1 MSLNRAL
8 GVSTP
13 IRLCSHV
20 AGVRVRELLFLSGH
34 GPLRKNGV
42 PAFKG
47 TLGIEISPDAGA
59 WIILGAT
66 LNAISSANRLLG
78 GLEEIEAVVPGP
90 LTFREHSISPGSDPP
105 ISCTIAFILTA
116 SCIWQNEPKLF
127 DSDQTFQAPRAL
139 WFRAVVT
146 IGGYKATCATTDVLA
161 RRLPRF
167 HERHFENG

>member
-1 MSLNRAL
+1 MAL
-8 GVSTP
+8 E
-13 IRLCSHV
+13 IM
-20 AGVRVRELLFLSGH
+20 E

-127 DSDQTFQAPRAL
+127 DSDSL

>member
-1 MSLNRAL
+1 MRLQSFSYFHCGSRNRIHEAVQ
-8 GVSTP
+8 GGDG
-13 IRLCSHV
+13 IRNNGRSV
-20 AGVRVRELLFLSGH
+20 AQKRSAGI
-34 GPLRKNGV
+34 
-42 PAFKG
+42 KG

>member
-78 GLEEIEAVVPGP
+78 GLEEIEAVAQVHSPFASTAFHRVRIRLSVALLP
-90 LTFREHSISPGSDPP
+90 LS
-105 ISCTIAFILTA
+105 
-116 SCIWQNEPKLF
+116 
-127 DSDQTFQAPRAL
+127 
-139 WFRAVVT
+139 
-146 IGGYKATCATTDVLA
+146 
-161 RRLPRF
+161 
-167 HERHFENG
+167 